1 MSERLVGDLDLG
13 TLRVLHLLLSESSV
27 SVAAVRLGRSQ
38 PAVSAT
44 LRRLRDLLGD
54 PLLVRSGGHLVLTER
69 AHELKPLVQRII
81 HDLDGLLQTGS
92 GFSPATCCRPV
103 RIFAAN
109 CFGAFFLPL
118 IVERLRRAAPHM
130 PLELTPPLADTALHR
145 MLETGEL
152 DMVIG
157 NWPSP
162 PPDLRTSA
170 LLEDDIAC
178 VVGPHHPLASA
189 QRIGLD
195 DYLRYD
201 HLSPTPASRA
211 VLSPIDGRLAQLR
224 LSRRIAVTVPEY
236 SLAPNLLAHS
246 DLVFTTGRTFAEH
259 LASHMPLALLDAPPE
274 LGRMQLYLLWHE
286 RSHHSALGRW
296 LRTQVRE
303 AAEEIRAIQRP
314 GISLAA

>member
-1 MSERLVGDLDLG
+1 MPATSASWARCWRRCPNWDDIEARGTDPASTRPLAEPKQEGGMSERLVGDLDLG
-13 TLRVLHLLLSESSV
+13 TLRVLHLLLTESSV
-27 SVAAVRLGRSQ
+27 SAAAARLGRSQ

-145 MLETGEL
+145 MLETGSGS
-152 DMVIG
+152 V
-157 NWPSP
+157 
-162 PPDLRTSA
+162 
-170 LLEDDIAC
+170 
-178 VVGPHHPLASA
+178 
-189 QRIGLD
+189 
-195 DYLRYD
+195 
-201 HLSPTPASRA
+201 
-211 VLSPIDGRLAQLR
+211 
-224 LSRRIAVTVPEY
+224 
-236 SLAPNLLAHS
+236 
-246 DLVFTTGRTFAEH
+246 
-259 LASHMPLALLDAPPE
+259 
-274 LGRMQLYLLWHE
+274 
-286 RSHHSALGRW
+286 
-296 LRTQVRE
+296 
-303 AAEEIRAIQRP
+303 
-314 GISLAA
+314 